1 MCGIDKIPT
10 GQGHPGKS
18 RNLKKNSSRTWK
30 ISEFR
35 QKLQNFQKNA
45 QGLGNRYIL
54 MKMKI
59 FNEITFGV

>member
-45 QGLGNRYIL
+45 QGLGNR
-54 MKMKI
+54 
-59 FNEITFGV
+59 